1 MNLLFD
7 RRLTDKVVWVV
18 FLGSNWNYKCEC
30 EKPVSHDTI
39 EPNFD
44 SVKFNTLTQKWM
56 CFFMMK
62 MCVCDLRIVW
72 VTFDRPD
79 SKILWKLYMYL
90 EVDHTNVMQSYL
102 SQTNTLHIELIMLE
116 QFNEYQTENHR
127 TNKNRSKSSIFC
139 PISISLFIILL

>member
-79 SKILWKLYMYL
+79 SKILWKLYIYIL
-90 EVDHTNVMQSYL
+90 RSGSHKCDAIVCVSNKHVA
-102 SQTNTLHIELIMLE
+102 
-116 QFNEYQTENHR
+116 HR
-127 TNKNRSKSSIFC
+127 INYARTIQWISDGKPPNK
-139 PISISLFIILL
+139 